1 MSQQHAA
8 PSRIVHPAEKQLK
21 CVGRRCVHLSMVFC
35 VQLRCQNTPLQGGA
49 GTYNLTL
56 AGIKS
61 FLLSKKHDEKDV
73 AVSVVCSIV

>member
-1 MSQQHAA
+1 M
-8 PSRIVHPAEKQLK
+8 
-21 CVGRRCVHLSMVFC
+21 HLGMVFC

-73 AVSVVCSIV
+73 AVPVVCSIV